1 MKKSI
6 IILFLT
12 LTTLLMSGCSTPFS
26 ANEETI
32 ACKMDFIFNMQTDAT
47 FKDDKLIK
55 CVLVQKLDTSD
66 MTKEEIDLMKESM
79 KDDTKDT
86 AGVSV
91 KLEEKNNTIVNT
103 ITYDI
108 SKMTDEELEESNMS
122 RNMTKEEYKKI
133 MKESGMVC
141 D

>member
-1 MKKSI
+1 MKKNI

-12 LTTLLMSGCSTPFS
+12 LTALLISGCSTPFS
-26 ANEETI
+26 SNEETI
-32 ACKMDFIFNMQTDAT
+32 TCKMDFIFNMQADAT

-66 MTKEEIDLMKESM
+66 MTREEIDLMKESM
-79 KDDTKDT
+79 MDDTNDT
-86 AGVSV
+86 AGISV
-91 KLEEKNNTIVNT
+91 KMEEKNGVIINTT
-103 ITYDI
+103 IYDI
-108 SKMTDEELEESNMS
+108 AKMTDEELEESNMS
-122 RNMTKEEYKKI
+122 KNMTKEEYKKI

>member
-12 LTTLLMSGCSTPFS
+12 LTTLLMGGCSTPFS
-26 ANEETI
+26 SNEETI
-32 ACKMDFIFNMQTDAT
+32 TCKMDFIFNMQADAT

-55 CVLVQKLDTSD
+55 CVLIQKLDTSD
-66 MTKEEIDLMKESM
+66 MTREEIDLMKESM
-79 KDDTKDT
+79 MDDTNDT
-86 AGVSV
+86 AGISV
-91 KLEEKNNTIVNT
+91 KMEEKNGVIINTT
-103 ITYDI
+103 IYDI
-108 SKMTDEELEESNMS
+108 AKMTDEELEESNMS
-122 RNMTKEEYKKI
+122 KNMTKEEYKKI

>member
-12 LTTLLMSGCSTPFS
+12 LITLLMSGCSMPFAS
-26 ANEETI
+26 NEETI
-32 ACKMDFIFNMQTDAT
+32 TCKMDFIFNMQADAT

-66 MTKEEIDLMKESM
+66 MTKEEIDLMKQSM
-79 KDDTKDT
+79 SNDTKNT
-86 AGVSV
+86 AGVAI
-91 KLEEKNNTIVNT
+91 KIEEKNGAIINTI
-103 ITYDI
+103 IYDI
-108 SKMTDEELEESNMS
+108 AKMTDEELEERGMS
-122 RNMTKEEYKKI
+122 KNMTKEEYEK
-133 MKESGMVC
+133 MVKESGMVC

>member
-1 MKKSI
+1 MKKNI

-12 LTTLLMSGCSTPFS
+12 LTALLISGCSTPFS
-26 ANEETI
+26 SNEETI
-32 ACKMDFIFNMQTDAT
+32 TCKMDFIFNLQADAT

-66 MTKEEIDLMKESM
+66 MTKEEIDLWKESM
-79 KDDTKDT
+79 MDDTKNT
-86 AGVSV
+86 AGISV
-91 KLEEKNNTIVNT
+91 KMEEKNGVIINTT
-103 ITYDI
+103 ICDI
-108 SKMTDEELEESNMS
+108 AKMTDEELEDRNMS
-122 RNMTKEEYKKI
+122 KNMTKEEYKKI